1 MRYIG
6 NKLRLLNFIF
16 SVVEDNKIV
25 EKSFCD
31 IFSGTANV
39 AKFFK
44 KKGYKIISND
54 FMRYSYVFQMAYIK
68 NNTKPTFNGLK
79 SIIPNPDIFKVLEY
93 LSKLPGD
100 KDFIYNNYCKE
111 GTQNQTHERNY
122 FTAKNAMKI
131 DAVRN
136 KLEEWHNTNKINDD
150 EYYILL
156 TSLLEFIPSISNIAG
171 TYGAFLKIN
180 DPRMFKPFIL
190 EVPNLIESN
199 QEHECFNIDGNEL
212 IKNIKFDILYID
224 PPYNNR
230 QYAPNYHILESV
242 ASWDKSIK
250 DSKTGLRPYDDQ
262 KSNYCYVNKC
272 VHAFEDLII
281 NANCKF
287 ILFSYNTDGIIP
299 REEILRI
306 LRNKGELKIYD
317 QDYRRYKSNSNGDL
331 QNTELKE
338 LIYFVKVREIKHG

>member
-6 NKLRLLNFIF
+6 NKLRLLDFIF
-16 SVVEDNKIV
+16 SVIKDNNIV
-25 EKSFCD
+25 EISFCD

-54 FMRYSYVFQMAYIK
+54 FMKYSYIFQRAYIK
-68 NNTKPTFNGLK
+68 NNTEPHFNGLK
-79 SIIPNPDIFKVLEY
+79 SIIPNPDIFKVLIY
-93 LSKLPGD
+93 LSELPEM
-100 KDFIYNNYCKE
+100 KDFIYNNYCME
-111 GTQNQTHERNY
+111 GTQNNVHKRNY

-136 KLEEWHNTNKINDD
+136 KIEEWHNDKKINDD

-190 EVPNLIESN
+190 EVPNLIESD
-199 QEHECFNIDGNEL
+199 QEHACFNVDGNEL
-212 IKNIKFDILYID
+212 MKKIKFDILYID

-230 QYAPNYHILESV
+230 QYASNYHILESV
-242 ASWDKSIK
+242 ASWNKAIK
-250 DSKTGLRPYDDQ
+250 ESLTGLRPYDNQ
-262 KSNYCYVNKC
+262 KSDYCYVNKC
-272 VHAFEDLII
+272 IHAFEDLITS
-281 NANCKF
+281 ANCKY

-299 REEILRI
+299 KEEIIRI
-306 LRNKGELKIYD
+306 LKNKGNLKIYN
-317 QDYRRYKSNSNGDL
+317 QDYRRYKSNSNGNL

-338 LIYFVKVREIKHG
+338 LIYFVKVVNGKNV